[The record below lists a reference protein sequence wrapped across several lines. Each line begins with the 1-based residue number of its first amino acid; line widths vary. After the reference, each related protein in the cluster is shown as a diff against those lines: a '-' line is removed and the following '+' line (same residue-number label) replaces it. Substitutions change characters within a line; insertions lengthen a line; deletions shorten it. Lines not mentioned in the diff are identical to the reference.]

1 MIIQN
6 FTRNDFIKSGISDL
20 TLNEYINNGYLLET
34 PDCWQLK
41 YPELYK
47 NKPTDYYNMRLK
59 NPTENKKYIKP
70 KELCSRLFRPLALSP
85 NIISNRNEYIIIT
98 EGEKKAIKAVQEGF
112 NCLALSGVWA
122 WKRTPK
128 DDETEINADIIPDI
142 VNLDLKNKTI
152 YLCYDN
158 DMWSKPQVKQALYH
172 FSAYLIA
179 EKQAIVKII
188 KLPEIDDK
196 IGLDDYLIKYDE
208 NNFQE
213 LLNNAKTL
221 DLSVIQNILSDKI
234 DSNENFPI
242 DIFPANIKNIIIDLH
257 KRLDAPLE
265 YIACVFLV
273 TVSMLMDYRFYI
285 NANPASNF
293 IEYPILWLALVG
305 KPSQKK
311 TPCLKIG
318 KKILDNF
325 EAILLEK
332 YEIKL
337 EQYKKDYIQY
347 KAELEVYKQFIKQ
360 GKNAEIPKEPRKP
373 LKPRITTQNATV
385 EALCMAI
392 NSNKDI
398 MLGIGIFT
406 DELAHLF
413 KSFNQYKGGGGND
426 KEYFLQAWCKDRQN
440 IIRKGTDEDFIVE
453 ASHNIIGGIQP
464 KVLDETLFKKGI
476 ESTDGMLERW
486 LFCCTGYEETGILP
500 DFKEKYDISV
510 LKNCCEK
517 IFKYKINNTPKGY
530 KFDDNALIQ
539 FKTFFKEISDLKK
552 SNSISNLIASYM
564 SKQISYVARF
574 SLVLHCIE
582 NIEKDEI
589 SINTLN
595 NAIELS
601 KYFIYCFHKLLNE
614 RITINPLEDYTLNLL
629 RIKNIK
635 TISPTELYKKNISCF
650 RTLEMAK
657 IALENLASKGY
668 GRICK
673 SGTRGYKFIFYG

>member
-6 FTRNDFIKSGISDL
+6 FTKNDLKKSGISDL
-20 TLNEYINNGYLLET
+20 TLNEYIKNGYLIDM
-34 PDCWQLK
+34 PDYWKLK
-41 YPELYK
+41 YPELYD
-47 NKPTDYYNMRLK
+47 NKPTDYYNMRMK
-59 NPTENKKYIKP
+59 NPIEDKKYIKP
-70 KELCSRLFRPLALSP
+70 KELCSKLFRPLALSP

-122 WKRTPK
+122 WKKTPK
-128 DDETEINADIIPDI
+128 DDETETNADIIPDI
-142 VNLDLKNKTI
+142 ANLDLKNKTI

-158 DMWSKPQVKQALYH
+158 DMWSKHQVKQALYH

-179 EKQAIVKII
+179 EKKAIVKII
-188 KLPEIDDK
+188 KLPENDDK
-196 IGLDDYLIKYDE
+196 IGLDDYLIKYDK
-208 NNFQE
+208 NKFQN
-213 LLNNAKTL
+213 LLNNAEVLNLGK
-221 DLSVIQNILSDKI
+221 IQNILSDKI
-234 DSNENFPI
+234 DINMNFPI
-242 DIFPANIKNIIIDLH
+242 DIFPENITNLIIDLH

-265 YIACVFLV
+265 YIGCVFIV
-273 TVSMLMDYRFYI
+273 IVSMLMDYRFYI

-293 IEYPILWLALVG
+293 IEHPILWLALVG

-325 EAILLEK
+325 EAMLLEK
-332 YEIKL
+332 YEIEL
-337 EQYKKDYIQY
+337 EQYKKDYIKY
-347 KAELEVYKQFIKQ
+347 KVELEAYKQFIKQ
-360 GKNAEIPKEPRKP
+360 GKNAEIPNEPRKP

-413 KSFNQYKGGGGND
+413 KSFNQYKSTGGND
-426 KEYFLQAWCKDRQN
+426 KEYFLQAWNKDRQN
-440 IIRKGTDEDFIVE
+440 IIRKGSDEDFIVE

-476 ESTDGMLERW
+476 ESTDGMIERW
-486 LFCCTGYEETGILP
+486 LFCCTDYEETGILP
-500 DFKEKYDISV
+500 DFKEQYDISA

-517 IFKYKINNTPKGY
+517 IFKYKINNIPKEY
-530 KFDDNALIQ
+530 KFEEKALIQ
-539 FKTFFKEISDLKK
+539 FKTFFKTMSNNKKSNNISDLM
-552 SNSISNLIASYM
+552 ASYM

-574 SLVLHCIE
+574 SLVLHCIG

-595 NAIELS
+595 NAIKLS
-601 KYFIYCFHKLLNE
+601 KYFIYCFHKLSNE
-614 RITINPLEDYTLNLL
+614 RITINPLENYTLELL

-635 TISPTELYKKNISCF
+635 TISPTELYKKNISRF
-650 RTLEMAK
+650 KSHEMAK
-657 IALENLASKGY
+657 ITLENLASKGY
-668 GRICK
+668 GRICR
-673 SGTRGYKFIFYG
+673 SGTRGYKFIFYE